1 MNPLFNKIA
10 LALQE
15 RLDVIADHELRD
27 RDAATHLKK
36 LQEASE
42 TIESCAAALPIDTP
56 ARLRHFLEHRSYD
69 KALDWIKKY
78 SPTK

>member
-10 LALQE
+10 LALHE
-15 RLDVIADHELRD
+15 RLNVIADHDLRD

-42 TIESCAAALPIDTP
+42 AIEACAAALPPDTP
-56 ARLRHFLEHRSYD
+56 ARLRHFLEQRSYD
-69 KALDWIKKY
+69 KALAWIN
-78 SPTK
+78 S